1 MGGVHKRSKKHLR
14 FSHLLSC
21 LQAAINEIIDCRTQ
35 EKTVYTL
42 SDFYTSGFAM
52 FYLPANFTPCE
63 IKIQF
68 KARKLTGIT
77 NNTYTSALHMPQTS
91 NFGE

>member
-1 MGGVHKRSKKHLR
+1 MGGVHKRPKKHLR

-52 FYLPANFTPCE
+52 FYLQDQSVLEFQRRLQKKISRNNLSTVFNIKKLPSTPYF
-63 IKIQF
+63 I
-68 KARKLTGIT
+68 
-77 NNTYTSALHMPQTS
+77 
-91 NFGE
+91 